1 MRNKSDRLGT
11 LVLLEIN
18 QPWFRCDFT
27 PGEDWDEVE
36 ALFEAQAEAF
46 ASDAEPVMREAVKAV
61 RELHLKLHSQDDE
74 EVMEPIMIHIHAGE
88 ANFRY

>member
-1 MRNKSDRLGT
+1 
-11 LVLLEIN
+11 
-18 QPWFRCDFT
+18 
-27 PGEDWDEVE
+27 
-36 ALFEAQAEAF
+36 
-46 ASDAEPVMREAVKAV
+46 MREAVKAV